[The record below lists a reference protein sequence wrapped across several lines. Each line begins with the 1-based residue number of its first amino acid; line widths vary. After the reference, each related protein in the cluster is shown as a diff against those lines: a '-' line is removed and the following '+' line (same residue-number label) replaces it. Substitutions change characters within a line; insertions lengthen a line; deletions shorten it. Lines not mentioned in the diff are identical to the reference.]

1 MPKRSNLTWLALG
14 AFAIGT
20 EAYVVAG
27 LLPTLAADLHVSL
40 SAAGQLIAVFAL
52 AYAVG
57 SPLLAVAT
65 GKMERK
71 RLLLISLALFGLLN
85 LAAAVAHSYGMLLLV
100 RVGLALAAGTFVPAA
115 SAYAVAVTPA
125 AERGRAL
132 SIIFA
137 GMTVAMMVG
146 VPVGVVVGGH
156 FGWRFTFIGV
166 AALAAIAWGG
176 LALTLA
182 RVPSSVAIPLKER
195 FAIARRPD
203 VFNVLLNTLLALTGV
218 YVIFSYLAPMLTQV
232 AHLGSNGVAALLFV
246 FGAAAAIGN
255 LVGGRVVDRIGPQR
269 VLIAI
274 FSVLTVAYAALSL
287 VGTFLPPATARW
299 LIIPILGIWGLVGAS
314 FPSAQ
319 QVRMASLAP
328 RLAPLTLALNAS
340 AIYLGA
346 SLGAFIGSLVIAHRS
361 PAQLGWVGAGFELI
375 ALTLL
380 LGARTR
386 TRASVGEVEEMPPEA
401 QTAIEPL

>member
-1 MPKRSNLTWLALG
+1 MKRTQLIWLALG

-20 EAYVVAG
+20 EGYVVAG

-71 RLLLISLALFGLLN
+71 RLLLISLAAFGVLN
-85 LAAAVAHSYGMLLLV
+85 VVAALADSYATLLLA

-115 SAYAVAVTPA
+115 SAYAVAVMPA

-132 SIIFA
+132 SIVFA
-137 GMTVAMMVG
+137 GMTVAMMIG
-146 VPVGVVVGGH
+146 VPIGVVLGGY
-156 FGWRFTFIGV
+156 FGWRFTFVSV
-166 AALAAIAWGG
+166 AILAAIAWVG
-176 LALTLA
+176 LATTLA
-182 RVPSSVAIPLKER
+182 PVSSSVAIPLKDR

-203 VFNVLLNTLLALTGV
+203 VAKVLVNTLLALTGV
-218 YVIFSYLAPMLTQV
+218 YAIFAFLAPMLAQM
-232 AHLGSNGVAALLFV
+232 AHLGNNGVAALLFV
-246 FGAAAAIGN
+246 FGGAAATGN
-255 LVGGRVVDRIGPQR
+255 LVGGRLVDRIGPKR
-269 VLIAI
+269 VLVTI
-274 FSVLTVAYAALSL
+274 FVVLTVVYAALSV
-287 VGTFLPPATARW
+287 VGTVVPPETARW
-299 LIIPILGIWGLVGAS
+299 LVIPLLAIWGLIGAS

-328 RLAPLTLALNAS
+328 RLAPVTLALNAS

-361 PAQLGWVGAGFELI
+361 PIQLGWVGAAFELA

-380 LGARTR
+380 LG
-386 TRASVGEVEEMPPEA
+386 TRAPATASADEADFPVEAEP
-401 QTAIEPL
+401 AIEPM